1 MKPIALVTG
10 TSTGLGIALSVQ
22 LAQQGYEVYATMR
35 NVSKSQALLDA
46 AKDAGVTLNVL
57 ALDVQNNET
66 ITESVEHIIAKHG
79 HIDLLINNAGAGCVR
94 TTEHATE
101 AEINWVMDVNFH
113 GVVRCTKA
121 VLPHMRR
128 AKQGKIINIGSV
140 GGLVGQPFSDIY
152 CAAKFAVEG
161 YTEALASYITPS
173 FGIQF
178 CCVEPG
184 GIATEFA
191 NNVIAQLQ
199 SNGEMPS
206 DEYKPVFD
214 AFLASGA
221 GSERGDLYQSP
232 EQVAEVVITTALKE
246 QLPLRIRTSAWGE
259 QFTALKT
266 QADPS
271 GLKQL
276 ALVQQTFG

>member
-1 MKPIALVTG
+1 MKSVALVTG

-35 NVSKSQALLDA
+35 NIAKSQALLGA
-46 AKDAGVTLNVL
+46 AKKAGVSLNL
-57 ALDVQNNET
+57 LELDVQNNET
-66 ITESVEHIIAKHG
+66 ITQSVEHIMAKHG
-79 HIDLLINNAGAGCVR
+79 QIDLLINNAGAGCVR
-94 TTEHATE
+94 TTEHTTE
-101 AEINWVMDVNFH
+101 EEVHWVVDVNFH

-121 VLPHMRR
+121 VLPYMRR

-161 YTEALASYITPS
+161 YTEALASYITPN
-173 FGIQF
+173 FGVQF
-178 CCVEPG
+178 CCIEPG
-184 GIATEFA
+184 GIVTEFA
-191 NNVIAQLQ
+191 SNVLTQLQ
-199 SNGEMPS
+199 SKGEMPN

-221 GSERGDLYQSP
+221 GFERGDLYQTP
-232 EQVAEVVITTALKE
+232 EQVAQVVVATALKKH
-246 QLPLRIRTSAWGE
+246 LPLRIRTSTWAE
-259 QFTALKT
+259 QFTTLKT
-266 QADPS
+266 QADID

-276 ALVQQTFG
+276 AIVQQTFG